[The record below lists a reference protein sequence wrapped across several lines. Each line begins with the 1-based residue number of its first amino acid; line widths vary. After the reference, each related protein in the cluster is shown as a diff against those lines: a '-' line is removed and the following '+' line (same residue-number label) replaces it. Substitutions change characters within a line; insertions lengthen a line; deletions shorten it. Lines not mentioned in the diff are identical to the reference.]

1 MMKHWEITVDA
12 DGIVWMGLNTAQAS
26 MNKLTAEVLAEF
38 SEQLDKMDQQPPTG
52 LIIQSAK
59 SSGFIAGADIE
70 EFKQLDSP
78 EQANALI
85 ARGWNLFNRL
95 ASVSYP
101 TLALI
106 RGVCLG
112 GGLELSL
119 ACRYRIAV
127 DEPSTRL
134 GLPEVLLGIV
144 PGWGGMLRLPRVIGP
159 QAALDM
165 MLTAKSLDAR
175 RAKRAGL
182 VDLAVAPRVMRE
194 SAVGLIRS
202 GRPPRRISGIA
213 AVMNHPIIRPV
224 IAMMARKQVQKKA
237 RREHYPAPYAIID
250 IWQKADGDALK
261 IPALMQDIVG
271 SPTTQNLVRVFFLQE
286 RLKSLGKE
294 SSFNARHVHVIG
306 AGVMGGDIAAWCA
319 LRGLTA
325 TLQDQSAER
334 IAPAIGRAEALFK
347 KRIRDPLARRAAS
360 DRLIADPQG
369 HGIRHADVVIE
380 VIFENLAAKHALLK
394 SIEPQLKPNAILAT
408 NTSSLRIEDLR
419 TVLADPSRLIGIH
432 FFNPVP
438 MMPLVEII
446 AASGTR
452 SEAIADALA
461 FVRRIDKLPLPVKS
475 APGFLVNAVLA
486 PYMLA
491 AMRSV
496 DAGLSAA
503 TIDAAMRKFGMP
515 MGPIELADTV
525 GLDIALAAG
534 QQLSDQTTPPQCLM
548 KRVEEGHLG
557 KKTGRGFY
565 EWSNGK
571 ITSHAA
577 ASAIPEGLAEQ
588 LIMPLVSRTQSL
600 VKEGVVTDSDL
611 ADAGVIFGTGFAP
624 FRGGPLKWLSER
636 KMP

>member
-1 MMKHWEITVDA
+1 
-12 DGIVWMGLNTAQAS
+12 
-26 MNKLTAEVLAEF
+26 
-38 SEQLDKMDQQPPTG
+38 
-52 LIIQSAK
+52 
-59 SSGFIAGADIE
+59 
-70 EFKQLDSP
+70 
-78 EQANALI
+78 
-85 ARGWNLFNRL
+85 
-95 ASVSYP
+95 
-101 TLALI
+101 
-106 RGVCLG
+106 
-112 GGLELSL
+112 
-119 ACRYRIAV
+119 
-127 DEPSTRL
+127 
-134 GLPEVLLGIV
+134 
-144 PGWGGMLRLPRVIGP
+144 MLRLPRVIGP

-294 SSFNARHVHVIG
+294 SSLNARHVHVIG

-380 VIFENLAAKHALLK
+380 AIFENLAAKHALLK

-419 TVLADPSRLIGIH
+419 TVLADPSRLIGI
-432 FFNPVP
+432 
-438 MMPLVEII
+438 L
-446 AASGTR
+446 
-452 SEAIADALA
+452 
-461 FVRRIDKLPLPVKS
+461 
-475 APGFLVNAVLA
+475 
-486 PYMLA
+486 
-491 AMRSV
+491 
-496 DAGLSAA
+496 
-503 TIDAAMRKFGMP
+503 
-515 MGPIELADTV
+515 
-525 GLDIALAAG
+525 
-534 QQLSDQTTPPQCLM
+534 
-548 KRVEEGHLG
+548 
-557 KKTGRGFY
+557 
-565 EWSNGK
+565 
-571 ITSHAA
+571 
-577 ASAIPEGLAEQ
+577 
-588 LIMPLVSRTQSL
+588 
-600 VKEGVVTDSDL
+600 
-611 ADAGVIFGTGFAP
+611 
-624 FRGGPLKWLSER
+624 
-636 KMP
+636 